1 MNHYAL
7 LHTKIELLGFMA
19 SEFFLKF
26 VEAKNA
32 QWVAHLNPRD
42 MVGKIYVGD
51 HQTLQYTKD

>member
-7 LHTKIELLGFMA
+7 LHTKNSTTGLHGFRD
-19 SEFFLKF
+19 FLKF
-26 VEAKNA
+26 VEANNA

-51 HQTLQYTKD
+51 HQTLLYTK